1 MPRTRKRHL
10 LMSPQAFAEYGNRAV
25 AYMRQ
30 MRSEEAEF
38 LYPQAPPLV
47 PGLTVFV
54 LHAADGTPALHHR
67 RFRRGHARPARRA
80 VAAGERALAL
90 RATAS
95 LQARAS

>member
-54 LHAADGTPALHHR
+54 LHAADGTPLCITDDFAEATR
-67 RFRRGHARPARRA
+67 DPHA
-80 VAAGERALAL
+80 VQL
-90 RATAS
+90 RLVS
-95 LQARAS
+95 VH